1 MPRELRP
8 INPRALSESEEH
20 TLRSL
25 LDRSGQSLAAAEAQR
40 ARERDQER
48 RLRARQDK
56 LAAEEARLSKRLAE
70 LRVDIDT
77 VTAEIY
83 KIAPSSVSFRHVAG
97 KLQEFGDRVPSLS
110 FFNTSADNMDRKQLM
125 LLGEI
130 ALSLYEQAARPKG
143 KPLREKM
150 KGVAVD
156 IGPGGPDGAG
166 DASDPRVALAQAAIA
181 AARKARPG
189 T

>member
-8 INPRALSESEEH
+8 INPRPLSESEEH
-20 TLRSL
+20 QLRSL

-83 KIAPSSVSFRHVAG
+83 KIAPSGVAYRHVAG
-97 KLQEFGDRVPSLS
+97 RLQEFGAIIPTQSY
-110 FFNTSADNMDRKQLM
+110 FNTSHDNMDRKQLM

-130 ALSLYEQAARPKG
+130 ALSLYEQAAQ
-143 KPLREKM
+143 LS
-150 KGVAVD
+150 D
-156 IGPGGPDGAG
+156 T
-166 DASDPRVALAQAAIA
+166 DAEFLSVYLESTRAS
-181 AARKARPG
+181 
-189 T
+189 